1 MGLPYFSFITNT
13 NSIFLLGFV
22 FVYFFCWPY
31 IMSIRENRPNIFYRL
46 ERWGSR
52 HIGPLAPVPLF
63 EICSLF
69 TPHLNWQSRIRL
81 FFLNCYSRPFT
92 NTAAILN
99 KLDLRSIMGCPG
111 GHEHNPFFFKFSK
124 NKIVMGKRS
133 LCRVW
138 QPRSQG
144 SLLTTLRVGRVGEN
158 SGNEVSV
165 FDGLFPEK
173 YTVKDYISTDRAHAP
188 WTSHNTP

>member
-1 MGLPYFSFITNT
+1 MP
-13 NSIFLLGFV
+13 
-22 FVYFFCWPY
+22 
-31 IMSIRENRPNIFYRL
+31 R
-46 ERWGSR
+46 
-52 HIGPLAPVPLF
+52 
-63 EICSLF
+63 
-69 TPHLNWQSRIRL
+69 
-81 FFLNCYSRPFT
+81 
-92 NTAAILN
+92 
-99 KLDLRSIMGCPG
+99 

-173 YTVKDYISTDRAHAP
+173 YTVKDHISTDRAHAP